1 MYYYPIFVE
10 DESLLSGQLEEM
22 SQDIAILVF
31 ENETDTPKDC
41 LRYFHYKQCI
51 LYSSY
56 VV

>member
-1 MYYYPIFVE
+1 MYYCPIFLE